1 MINVVN
7 SSFMYKNLS
16 RNHCSKELKLEQVI
30 YENSHVNFATSENNV
45 KKRIYGKNQKTIEMQ

>member
-16 RNHCSKELKLEQVI
+16 RNHCSKELKLDQVI
-30 YENSHVNFATSENNV
+30 YENSHVNFATSQNNV
-45 KKRIYGKNQKTIEMQ
+45 KKEFMGKTIEMQ